1 MKKQGVMI
9 LSTGKFVPERI
20 LTNKDLENMVDTSDE
35 WITQRT
41 GIKERRIVDGVTST
55 TDLAINAAK
64 NALSKT
70 QLSPDEIELV
80 IVATVTPEMFFP
92 STACLVQKELK
103 LKNAFAFDISA
114 ACSGFIY
121 GMAIATHFIQ
131 SGFCK
136 NALVIG
142 AEALSRITNWS
153 DRSTCVLFGDGAGAA
168 ILSASDEDGI
178 LGFELG
184 SDGENGLLLQCH
196 AFGVSDIELSTA
208 KENPSFYKIYMD
220 GNEVYKFAVKIM
232 PYAVEKVLGK
242 VGLTSSDIDF
252 FIPHQ
257 ANVRIIESAAKRLK
271 IPMEKVF
278 VNLHKYGNTSAAS
291 IPIALD
297 EAVSEGR
304 IKKGDKVVLVGFGG
318 GLTWASAVIK
328 WI

>member
-1 MKKQGVMI
+1 MRQNVKI
-9 LSTGKFVPERI
+9 LSTGRFVPERI
-20 LTNKDLENMVDTSDE
+20 LSNHDLEKMVETSDE

-41 GIKERRIVDGVTST
+41 GIKERRIVDGRTST
-55 TDLAINAAK
+55 TDLAVQAARNAMQKAGI
-64 NALSKT
+64 L
-70 QLSPDEIELV
+70 PDEIDVV

-121 GMAIATHFIQ
+121 GMAIATQFIQ
-131 SGFCK
+131 NGFCK
-136 NALVIG
+136 TALVIG
-142 AEALSRITNWS
+142 AEALSKITNWS

-168 ILSASDEDGI
+168 ILTASSEEGI

-184 SDGENGLLLQCH
+184 SDGENGLLLYCH
-196 AFGVSDIELSTA
+196 AFGLSDLSYSQF
-208 KENPSFYKIYMD
+208 KDMPNFRKIYMD

-232 PYAVEKVLGK
+232 PYAVEKVLEK
-242 VGLTSSDIDF
+242 VGLSSSDIDV

-257 ANVRIIESAAKRLK
+257 ANIRIIESAAKRLK

-297 EAVSEGR
+297 EAIEEGK
-304 IKKGDKVVLVGFGG
+304 IKKGDKIVLVGFGG
-318 GLTWASAVIK
+318 GLTWASCAVK

>member
-1 MKKQGVMI
+1 MKQNVKI
-9 LSTGKFVPERI
+9 LSTGRFVPERI
-20 LTNKDLENMVDTSDE
+20 LSNYDLENMVETSDE

-41 GIKERRIVDGVTST
+41 GIKERRIVDGRTST
-55 TDLAINAAK
+55 TDLAVQAARNAMQKAGI
-64 NALSKT
+64 L
-70 QLSPDEIELV
+70 PDDIDLV

-121 GMAIATHFIQ
+121 GMAIATQFIQ
-131 SGFCK
+131 NGFCK
-136 NALVIG
+136 TALVIG
-142 AEALSRITNWS
+142 AEALSKITNWS

-168 ILSASDEDGI
+168 ILTTSDEEGI

-184 SDGENGLLLQCH
+184 SDGENGLLLYCH
-196 AFGVSDIELSTA
+196 AFGLSDLNYSQS
-208 KENPSFYKIYMD
+208 KNMPNFRKIYMD

-232 PYAVEKVLGK
+232 PYAVEKVLEK
-242 VGLTSSDIDF
+242 VGLSSSDIDV

-257 ANVRIIESAAKRLK
+257 ANIRIIESAAKRLK

-278 VNLHKYGNTSAAS
+278 ANLHKYGNTSAAS

-297 EAVSEGR
+297 EAIEEGK
-304 IKKGDKVVLVGFGG
+304 IKKGDKIVLVGFGG
-318 GLTWASAVIK
+318 GLTWASCAVK

>member
-1 MKKQGVMI
+1 MKQNVRI
-9 LSTGKFVPERI
+9 LSTGRFVPERI
-20 LTNKDLENMVDTSDE
+20 LTNHDLEKIVETSDE

-41 GIKERRIVDGVTST
+41 GIKERRVVDGKLST
-55 TDLAINAAK
+55 TDLAVQAARNAMQKAGI
-64 NALSKT
+64 L
-70 QLSPDEIELV
+70 PDEVDLV
-80 IVATVTPEMFFP
+80 VVATVTPEMFFP

-121 GMAIATHFIQ
+121 GMAIATQFIQ
-131 SGFCK
+131 NGFCK
-136 NALVIG
+136 TALVIG
-142 AEALSRITNWS
+142 AEALSKITNWS

-168 ILSASDEDGI
+168 ILTASSEEGI

-184 SDGENGLLLQCH
+184 SDGENGLLLYCH
-196 AFGVSDIELSTA
+196 AFGLSDLSYSQYKDTP
-208 KENPSFYKIYMD
+208 NFRKIYMD

-232 PYAVEKVLGK
+232 PYAVEKVLEK
-242 VGLTSSDIDF
+242 VGLSSSDIDV

-257 ANVRIIESAAKRLK
+257 ANIRIIESAAKRLK

-297 EAVSEGR
+297 EAIEEGK
-304 IKKGDKVVLVGFGG
+304 IKKGDKIVLVGFGG
-318 GLTWASAVIK
+318 GLTWAACAVK

>member
-1 MKKQGVMI
+1 MKHNVKI
-9 LSTGKFVPERI
+9 LSTGRFVPERI
-20 LTNKDLENMVDTSDE
+20 LSNHDLEKMVDTSDE

-41 GIKERRIVDGVTST
+41 GIKERRIVDGKLST
-55 TDLAINAAK
+55 TDLAVQAARNAMQKAGI
-64 NALSKT
+64 L
-70 QLSPDEIELV
+70 PDEIDLV
-80 IVATVTPEMFFP
+80 VVATVTPEMFFP

-121 GMAIATHFIQ
+121 GMAIATQFIQ
-131 SGFCK
+131 NGFCK
-136 NALVIG
+136 TALVIG
-142 AEALSRITNWS
+142 AEALSKVTNWS
-153 DRSTCVLFGDGAGAA
+153 DRSTCVLFGDGAGAS
-168 ILSASDEDGI
+168 ILTASSEEGI

-184 SDGENGLLLQCH
+184 SDGENGLLLYCH
-196 AFGVSDIELSTA
+196 AFGLSDLSYSQF
-208 KENPSFYKIYMD
+208 KDMPNFRKIYMD

-232 PYAVEKVLGK
+232 PYAVEKVLEK
-242 VGLTSSDIDF
+242 VGLSSSDIDV

-257 ANVRIIESAAKRLK
+257 ANIRIIESAAKRLK

-297 EAVSEGR
+297 EAIEEGK
-304 IKKGDKVVLVGFGG
+304 IKKGDKIVLVGFGG
-318 GLTWASAVIK
+318 GLTWASCAVK

>member
-1 MKKQGVMI
+1 MKQNVKI
-9 LSTGKFVPERI
+9 LSTGRFVPERI
-20 LTNKDLENMVDTSDE
+20 LSNHDLEKMVETSDE

-41 GIKERRIVDGVTST
+41 GIKERRIVDGRTST
-55 TDLAINAAK
+55 TDLAVQAARNAMQKAEI
-64 NALSKT
+64 LS
-70 QLSPDEIELV
+70 DDIDLV

-121 GMAIATHFIQ
+121 GMAIATQFIQ
-131 SGFCK
+131 NGFCK
-136 NALVIG
+136 TALVIG
-142 AEALSRITNWS
+142 AEALSKITNWS

-168 ILSASDEDGI
+168 ILTTSDEEGI

-184 SDGENGLLLQCH
+184 SDGENGLLLYCH
-196 AFGVSDIELSTA
+196 AFGLSDLSYSQS
-208 KENPSFYKIYMD
+208 KDMPNFRKIYMD

-232 PYAVEKVLGK
+232 PYAVEKVLEK
-242 VGLTSSDIDF
+242 VGLSSSDIDV

-257 ANVRIIESAAKRLK
+257 ANIRIIESAAKRLK

-297 EAVSEGR
+297 EAIEEGK
-304 IKKGDKVVLVGFGG
+304 IKKGDKIVLVGFGG
-318 GLTWASAVIK
+318 GLTWASCAVK

>member
-1 MKKQGVMI
+1 MAQNVKI
-9 LSTGKFVPERI
+9 LSTGRYVPDRV
-20 LTNKDLENMVDTSDE
+20 LTNYDLEKMVDTSDE

-41 GIKERRIVDGVTST
+41 GIKERRIVDGTTST
-55 TDLAINAAK
+55 TDLAVRAAK
-64 NALSKT
+64 NAMDKAGIL
-70 QLSPDEIELV
+70 PDDIDLV

-121 GMAIATHFIQ
+121 AMAIATHFIQ
-131 SGFCK
+131 NGFCK

-168 ILSASDEDGI
+168 ILSSSDEQGI

-184 SDGENGLLLQCH
+184 SDGENGLLLYCH
-196 AFGVSDIELSTA
+196 AFGLSDVTYSQV
-208 KENPSFYKIYMD
+208 KENPNFRKIYME

-232 PYAVEKVLGK
+232 PYAVEKVLEK
-242 VGLTSSDIDF
+242 VGLSSSDIDV

-257 ANVRIIESAAKRLK
+257 ANIRIIESAAKRLK

-297 EAVSEGR
+297 EAVEEGR

-318 GLTWASAVIK
+318 GLTWASTVIK
-328 WI
+328 WV

>member
-1 MKKQGVMI
+1 MKHNVKI
-9 LSTGKFVPERI
+9 ISTGRFVPERI
-20 LTNKDLENMVDTSDE
+20 LSNHDLEKMVDTSDE

-41 GIKERRIVDGVTST
+41 GIKERRIVDGKLST
-55 TDLAINAAK
+55 TDLAVQAARNAIQKAGILP
-64 NALSKT
+64 N
-70 QLSPDEIELV
+70 EIDLV
-80 IVATVTPEMFFP
+80 VVATVTPEMFFP

-121 GMAIATHFIQ
+121 GMAIATQFIQ
-131 SGFCK
+131 NGFCK
-136 NALVIG
+136 TALVIG
-142 AEALSRITNWS
+142 AEALSKITNWS

-168 ILSASDEDGI
+168 ILTASSEEGI

-184 SDGENGLLLQCH
+184 SDGENGLLLYCH
-196 AFGVSDIELSTA
+196 AFGLSDLSYSQS
-208 KENPSFYKIYMD
+208 KDMPNFRKIFMD

-232 PYAVEKVLGK
+232 PYAVEKVLEK
-242 VGLTSSDIDF
+242 VGLSSSDIYF

-257 ANVRIIESAAKRLK
+257 ANIRIIESAAKRLK

-297 EAVSEGR
+297 EAIEEGK
-304 IKKGDKVVLVGFGG
+304 IKKGDKIVLVGFGG
-318 GLTWASAVIK
+318 GLTWASCAVK

>member
-1 MKKQGVMI
+1 MKQNVKI
-9 LSTGKFVPERI
+9 LSTGRFVPERI
-20 LTNKDLENMVDTSDE
+20 LSNHDLEKMVETSNE

-41 GIKERRIVDGVTST
+41 GIKERRIVDGRTST
-55 TDLAINAAK
+55 TDLAVQAARNAMQKAEI
-64 NALSKT
+64 LS
-70 QLSPDEIELV
+70 DDIDLV

-121 GMAIATHFIQ
+121 GMAIATQFIQ
-131 SGFCK
+131 NGFCK
-136 NALVIG
+136 TALVIG
-142 AEALSRITNWS
+142 AEALSKITNWS

-168 ILSASDEDGI
+168 ILTTSDEEGI

-184 SDGENGLLLQCH
+184 SDGENGLLLYCH
-196 AFGVSDIELSTA
+196 AFGLSDLSYSQS
-208 KENPSFYKIYMD
+208 KDMPNFRKIYMD

-232 PYAVEKVLGK
+232 PYAVEKVLEK
-242 VGLTSSDIDF
+242 VGLSSSDIDV

-257 ANVRIIESAAKRLK
+257 ANIRIIESAAKRLK

-297 EAVSEGR
+297 EAIEEEK
-304 IKKGDKVVLVGFGG
+304 IKKGDKIVLVGFGG
-318 GLTWASAVIK
+318 GLTWASCAVK

>member
-1 MKKQGVMI
+1 MKQNVKI
-9 LSTGKFVPERI
+9 LSTGRFVPEKI
-20 LTNKDLENMVDTSDE
+20 LSNYDLEKMVETSDE

-41 GIKERRIVDGVTST
+41 GIKERRIVDGRLST
-55 TDLAINAAK
+55 TDLAVQAARNAMQKAGI
-64 NALSKT
+64 
-70 QLSPDEIELV
+70 SPDEIDLV

-121 GMAIATHFIQ
+121 GMAVATQFIQ
-131 SGFCK
+131 NGFCK
-136 NALVIG
+136 TALVIG
-142 AEALSRITNWS
+142 AEALSKITNWS

-168 ILSASDEDGI
+168 ILTASSEEGI

-184 SDGENGLLLQCH
+184 SDGENGLLLYCH
-196 AFGVSDIELSTA
+196 AFGLSDLSYSQF
-208 KENPSFYKIYMD
+208 KDMPNFRKIYMD

-232 PYAVEKVLGK
+232 PYAVEKVLEK
-242 VGLTSSDIDF
+242 VGLSSSDIDV

-257 ANVRIIESAAKRLK
+257 ANIRIIESAAKRLK

-297 EAVSEGR
+297 EAIEEGR
-304 IKKGDKVVLVGFGG
+304 IKKGDRIVLVGFGG
-318 GLTWASAVIK
+318 GLTWASCAVK

>member
-1 MKKQGVMI
+1 MKHNVKI
-9 LSTGKFVPERI
+9 ISTGRFVPERI
-20 LTNKDLENMVDTSDE
+20 LSNHDLEKMVDTSDE

-41 GIKERRIVDGVTST
+41 GIKERRIVDGKLST
-55 TDLAINAAK
+55 TDLAVQAARNAIQKAGILP
-64 NALSKT
+64 N
-70 QLSPDEIELV
+70 EIDLV
-80 IVATVTPEMFFP
+80 VVATVTPEMFFP

-121 GMAIATHFIQ
+121 GMAIATQFIQ
-131 SGFCK
+131 NGFCK
-136 NALVIG
+136 TALVIG
-142 AEALSRITNWS
+142 AEALSKITNWS

-168 ILSASDEDGI
+168 ILTASSEEGI

-184 SDGENGLLLQCH
+184 SDGENGLLLYCH
-196 AFGVSDIELSTA
+196 AFGLSDLSYSQS
-208 KENPSFYKIYMD
+208 KDMPNFRKIFMD

-232 PYAVEKVLGK
+232 PYAVEKVLEK
-242 VGLTSSDIDF
+242 VGLSSSDIDV

-257 ANVRIIESAAKRLK
+257 ANIRIIESAAKRLK

-297 EAVSEGR
+297 EAIEEGK
-304 IKKGDKVVLVGFGG
+304 IKKGDKIVLVGFGG
-318 GLTWASAVIK
+318 GLTWASCAVK

>member
-1 MKKQGVMI
+1 MKQNVKI
-9 LSTGKFVPERI
+9 LSTGRFVPERI
-20 LTNKDLENMVDTSDE
+20 LSNHDLEKMVETTDE

-41 GIKERRIVDGVTST
+41 GIKERRIVDGRTST
-55 TDLAINAAK
+55 TDLAVQAARNAMQKAGI
-64 NALSKT
+64 
-70 QLSPDEIELV
+70 SPDEIDVV

-121 GMAIATHFIQ
+121 GMAIATQFIQ
-131 SGFCK
+131 NGFCK
-136 NALVIG
+136 TALVIG
-142 AEALSRITNWS
+142 AEALSKITNWS

-168 ILSASDEDGI
+168 ILTASNEEGI

-184 SDGENGLLLQCH
+184 SDGENGLLLYCH
-196 AFGVSDIELSTA
+196 AFGLSDLSYSQS
-208 KENPSFYKIYMD
+208 KDMPNFRKIYMD

-232 PYAVEKVLGK
+232 PYAVEKVLEK
-242 VGLTSSDIDF
+242 VGLSSSDIDV

-257 ANVRIIESAAKRLK
+257 ANIRIIESAAKRLK

-297 EAVSEGR
+297 EAIEEGK
-304 IKKGDKVVLVGFGG
+304 IKKGDKIVLVGFGG
-318 GLTWASAVIK
+318 GLTWASCAVK

>member
-1 MKKQGVMI
+1 MKQNVKI
-9 LSTGKFVPERI
+9 LSTGRFVPEKI
-20 LTNKDLENMVDTSDE
+20 LSNYDLEKMVETSDE

-41 GIKERRIVDGVTST
+41 GIKERRIVDGRTST
-55 TDLAINAAK
+55 TDLAVQAARNAMQKAGI
-64 NALSKT
+64 
-70 QLSPDEIELV
+70 SPDEIDLV

-121 GMAIATHFIQ
+121 GMAVATQFIQ
-131 SGFCK
+131 NGFCK
-136 NALVIG
+136 TALVIG
-142 AEALSRITNWS
+142 AEALSKITNWS

-168 ILSASDEDGI
+168 ILTASSEEGI

-184 SDGENGLLLQCH
+184 SDGENGLLLYCH
-196 AFGVSDIELSTA
+196 AFGLSDLSYSQF
-208 KENPSFYKIYMD
+208 KDMPNFRKIYMD

-232 PYAVEKVLGK
+232 PYAVEKVLEK
-242 VGLTSSDIDF
+242 VGLSSSDIDV

-257 ANVRIIESAAKRLK
+257 ANIRIIESAAKRLK

-297 EAVSEGR
+297 EAIEEGR
-304 IKKGDKVVLVGFGG
+304 IKKGDRIVLVGFGG
-318 GLTWASAVIK
+318 GLTWASCAVK

>member
-1 MKKQGVMI
+1 MTQNVKI
-9 LSTGKFVPERI
+9 LSTGRFVPERI
-20 LTNKDLENMVDTSDE
+20 LSNHDLEKMVETSDE

-41 GIKERRIVDGVTST
+41 GIKERRIVDGRTST
-55 TDLAINAAK
+55 TDLAVQAARNAMQKAGI
-64 NALSKT
+64 L
-70 QLSPDEIELV
+70 PDEIDVV

-121 GMAIATHFIQ
+121 GMAIATQFIQ
-131 SGFCK
+131 NGFCK
-136 NALVIG
+136 TALVIG
-142 AEALSRITNWS
+142 AEALSKITNWS

-168 ILSASDEDGI
+168 ILTASNEEGI

-184 SDGENGLLLQCH
+184 SDGENGLLLYCH
-196 AFGVSDIELSTA
+196 AFGLSDLSYSQS
-208 KENPSFYKIYMD
+208 KDMPNFRKIYMD

-232 PYAVEKVLGK
+232 PYAVEKVLEK
-242 VGLTSSDIDF
+242 VGLSSSDIDV

-257 ANVRIIESAAKRLK
+257 ANIRIIESAAKRLK

-297 EAVSEGR
+297 EAIEEGK
-304 IKKGDKVVLVGFGG
+304 IKKGDKIVLVGFGG
-318 GLTWASAVIK
+318 GLTWASCAVK